1 MRLKMSSA
9 EMAAILFR
17 RRWVKVNFLDY
28 QLAYHT
34 NECEQSFDVMKKFV
48 LLFLISVL
56 AVPG

>member
-1 MRLKMSSA
+1 MSSA

-34 NECEQSFDVMKKFV
+34 NECEQNFGVMKHFV
-48 LLFLISVL
+48 LLFLIPVV